1 MSDRTS
7 ANDVTENTPTPHNN
21 RIPAPRPKAK
31 GEFTL
36 GMKAVLMPSN
46 PVTKDGRTPSSN
58 RI

>member
-21 RIPAPRPKAK
+21 RTPVPHPKAE
-31 GEFTL
+31 GEFTR
-36 GMKAVLMPSN
+36 GMKAILMPSN
-46 PVTKDGRTPSSN
+46 PVIKDGRTPSSN